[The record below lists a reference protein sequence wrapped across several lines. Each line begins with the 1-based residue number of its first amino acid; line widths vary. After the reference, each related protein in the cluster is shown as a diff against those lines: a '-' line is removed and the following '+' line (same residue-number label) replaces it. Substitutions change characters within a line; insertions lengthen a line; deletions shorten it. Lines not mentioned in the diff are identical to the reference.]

1 MPPSKEPNLHTSVLR
16 ILFRKATWYEAG
28 LSLKRVHKDPR
39 ARKHLLG
46 LATLVALVIVI
57 PVVGIAYVGM
67 LIGTG
72 AWLFV
77 PFVIPVMWWIR
88 RSNKQEFEPLNIAPR
103 PEAPPPA
110 LADPDLV
117 LLRRFLAEL
126 TILYAVFLDRAG
138 SERFQ
143 KEKQLPEGAEIL
155 TRRAHFELLR
165 SLNLPERIAATDRD
179 LLMTPDGHWEWET
192 INRVAAEIDVL
203 RLLRWILGLDV
214 HLPLIGFQLRG
225 DFTIAHELV
234 LAPQKAL
241 DGTSIV
247 DTDQIRVA
255 HDAANAYLIRCF
267 AEAVRRGCVTP
278 KNPEAIGWA
287 AKVSESLR
295 GKQDEDL
302 VLGSVLV
309 SEAEDRD
316 LMWAVTLARK
326 RTQFLEWT
334 LNLLQGAASPGT
346 AFPLLIEDGI
356 ATPSRP

>member
-1 MPPSKEPNLHTSVLR
+1 
-16 ILFRKATWYEAG
+16 
-28 LSLKRVHKDPR
+28 
-39 ARKHLLG
+39 
-46 LATLVALVIVI
+46 
-57 PVVGIAYVGM
+57 M

-88 RSNKQEFEPLNIAPR
+88 RSNKQEFEPLNIAPK
-103 PEAPPPA
+103 PEPPPPA

-138 SERFQ
+138 SERFL
-143 KEKQLPEGAEIL
+143 KEKQLPEGAEIV
-155 TRRAHFELLR
+155 TRRTHFELLR
-165 SLNLPERIAATDRD
+165 SFNLLERTAAPDRD
-179 LLMTPDGHWEWET
+179 LLMMPDGHWESAT

-214 HLPLIGFQLRG
+214 HLPLIGYQLRG

-241 DGTSIV
+241 DGTSMI
-247 DTDQIRVA
+247 DADPIRVG
-255 HDAANAYLIRCF
+255 HDAANSYFVRCF
-267 AEAVRRGCVTP
+267 AEAVHRGCVTP
-278 KNPEAIGWA
+278 NNPDATGWA

-302 VLGSVLV
+302 ILGTVLV
-309 SEAEDRD
+309 SEAEDKD
-316 LMWAVTLARK
+316 LMWAMTLARK

-334 LNLLQGAASPGT
+334 LNLLQGTAPPGP
-346 AFPLLIEDGI
+346 AFPSMVEDEIG
-356 ATPSRP
+356 ALSTD